1 MGYELSKFMKQ
12 YGIATPTLAAAPV
25 SPADGASQAEI
36 DTYNTNK
43 ALYDQYVANYQNRIA
58 STPQYGEKQYST
70 VFAPVSSRP
79 VQEYQS
85 NAMAQTA
92 PPQMVQSPY
101 NAIPTENIIRNAY
114 QQMGRQGFGPGA
126 NQIDIPGYQYWMDE
140 AAKNNY
146 TPEQLNSQILDAANA
161 NYTSQPTQTT
171 STQISDIAKKYDIE
185 TQDTDGSSDVLQS
198 PTYVTAADSGAA
210 VNSGATTGS
219 DVTAANND
227 ELEKFL
233 ASAPSGYY
241 GTYFAG
247 SGGGESD
254 GSGSSHGEILS
265 LEDIRKSGK
274 MPTIQG
280 GGEGRFFEE
289 IYGAG
294 GDAGGSYFKPYEE
307 PSSSS
312 WYAGDSGAAHG
323 GLIPEA
329 LKKKYALGGVVKG
342 YEEGGD
348 VEPEQY
354 TYTAED
360 TAPAPAT
367 APAAPTPAPAAPDR
381 SAVLERMLQA
391 YGPQKSY
398 TGEVAAA
405 RQRAQAESEAFNNL
419 ISRHLESPESA
430 QQSKA
435 EMYFRLAAAFGAPT
449 RTGNFS
455 ENLGMVGQQL
465 AQHSR
470 GLRES
475 AAGKRD
481 LMLKAQQLKMG
492 AAKEDLAA
500 VRALEAESMK
510 ERRAINMEMIK
521 EYIKSGQPE
530 SNAGKIA
537 KDMGLTPGTPEY
549 LAKIKEL
556 TDLDVQRKVGEIDAK
571 IKGLELAGQ
580 NAELRE
586 QLANRLSPKEIEM
599 KSTLEDQ
606 VATGQQALAD
616 LKQAYS
622 LNSNSFEGGWLD
634 KAQRAALEAAGS
646 KDPKVVNTRVME
658 NLLGAQGLAKLK
670 ATFGGAPTEGER
682 QILMELE
689 GIGAKT
695 RDERAA
701 IMKRTYSV
709 LAERI
714 KREQKRLQDI
724 STGRYRM
731 TEPAG
736 GIE

>member
-1 MGYELSKFMKQ
+1 MGYELNRLMQQ
-12 YGIATPTLAAAPV
+12 YGVATPTLAAAPA
-25 SPADGASQAEI
+25 PLAAGASQTDIDAQLADKAAYDKYRAEYMNRLN
-36 DTYNTNK
+36 TAPMYSARQYNTTATPAISADPLTGMYQKYLGREPDEAGLNYWK
-43 ALYDQYVANYQNRIA
+43 NQASSGIPISQIQKLIQSSPEAGAYNVGSLYNDVLRAPTYAYQ
-58 STPQYGEKQYST
+58 PK
-70 VFAPVSSRP
+70 PVSGG
-79 VQEYQS
+79 
-85 NAMAQTA
+85 T
-92 PPQMVQSPY
+92 
-101 NAIPTENIIRNAY
+101 
-114 QQMGRQGFGPGA
+114 
-126 NQIDIPGYQYWMDE
+126 
-140 AAKNNY
+140 
-146 TPEQLNSQILDAANA
+146 
-161 NYTSQPTQTT
+161 
-171 STQISDIAKKYDIE
+171 
-185 TQDTDGSSDVLQS
+185 TDGTTD
-198 PTYVTAADSGAA
+198 G
-210 VNSGATTGS
+210 TTGGTA
-219 DVTAANND
+219 VTVEDLQKEIEDLRQAQQGNYN
-227 ELEKFL
+227 
-233 ASAPSGYY
+233 SA
-241 GTYFAG
+241 F
-247 SGGGESD
+247 
-254 GSGSSHGEILS
+254 
-265 LEDIRKSGK
+265 
-274 MPTIQG
+274 
-280 GGEGRFFEE
+280 
-289 IYGAG
+289 
-294 GDAGGSYFKPYEE
+294 
-307 PSSSS
+307 
-312 WYAGDSGAAHG
+312 GDSGDG
-323 GLIPEA
+323 GFA
-329 LKKKYALGGVVKG
+329 RGGAVKG
-342 YEEGGD
+342 YQLGGD
-348 VEPEQY
+348 VN
-354 TYTAED
+354 ED
-360 TAPAPAT
+360 PLGMPP
-367 APAAPTPAPAAPDR
+367 PAAPAVSAAPVAQPDR

-391 YGPQKSY
+391 YGPQQSY
-398 TGEVAAA
+398 TSEVAAA
-405 RQRAQAESEAFNNL
+405 RQRSQAESEAFNNL

-481 LMLKAQQLKMG
+481 LMLKAQQMKMG
-492 AAKEDLAA
+492 AAKEDLNA

-510 ERRAINMEMIK
+510 ERRAINMELVK
-521 EYIKSGQPE
+521 EYVKSGQPE

-549 LAKIKEL
+549 LAKVKEL
-556 TDLDVQRKVGEIDAK
+556 TDLDVQRKVGELDAK
-571 IKGLELAGQ
+571 IQGLALAGQ

-586 QLANRLSPKEIEM
+586 QLASRLSPKEIEM

-616 LKQAYS
+616 LRQAYS
-622 LNSNSFEGGWLD
+622 LNANSFEGGLLD
-634 KAQRAALEAAGS
+634 RAQRAALEAAGS

-682 QILMELE
+682 AILMELE

-709 LAERI
+709 LADRI

>member
-1 MGYELSKFMKQ
+1 M
-12 YGIATPTLAAAPV
+12 PTDPTDTAGLAAYQKNLANFV
-25 SPADGASQAEI
+25 ADQGYREQ
-36 DTYNTNK
+36 
-43 ALYDQYVANYQNRIA
+43 YQNRMA
-58 STPQYGEKQYST
+58 NTPMYAAAQFQPNQQAVQTWDSQLRQPVPVSAAPQPNTIQDFYTTYLGRQPDAAGLEYWKQQYGDQLNDTARST
-70 VFAPVSSRP
+70 MLQAAQPELLQRYPQLTIPTPVSTTPTTTETITTDKYKELQKEIEDLR
-79 VQEYQS
+79 Q
-85 NAMAQTA
+85 AQ
-92 PPQMVQSPY
+92 QGNY
-101 NAIPTENIIRNAY
+101 N
-114 QQMGRQGFGPGA
+114 
-126 NQIDIPGYQYWMDE
+126 
-140 AAKNNY
+140 
-146 TPEQLNSQILDAANA
+146 S
-161 NYTSQPTQTT
+161 
-171 STQISDIAKKYDIE
+171 
-185 TQDTDGSSDVLQS
+185 
-198 PTYVTAADSGAA
+198 
-210 VNSGATTGS
+210 
-219 DVTAANND
+219 
-227 ELEKFL
+227 
-233 ASAPSGYY
+233 AS
-241 GTYFAG
+241 
-247 SGGGESD
+247 
-254 GSGSSHGEILS
+254 
-265 LEDIRKSGK
+265 
-274 MPTIQG
+274 
-280 GGEGRFFEE
+280 
-289 IYGAG
+289 
-294 GDAGGSYFKPYEE
+294 
-307 PSSSS
+307 
-312 WYAGDSGAAHG
+312 GDSGDGGFARG
-323 GLIPEA
+323 GLIPDE
-329 LKKKYALGGVVKG
+329 LKRKYALGGAVKG
-342 YEEGGD
+342 YQLGGD
-348 VEPEQY
+348 VN
-354 TYTAED
+354 ED
-360 TAPAPAT
+360 PLGMPP
-367 APAAPTPAPAAPDR
+367 PAAPAVSAAPVAQPDR
-381 SAVLERMLQA
+381 GAVLERMLQA
-391 YGPQKSY
+391 YGPQQSY
-398 TGEVAAA
+398 TSEVAAA
-405 RQRAQAESEAFNNL
+405 RERSRAESEAFNNL

-481 LMLKAQQLKMG
+481 LMLRAQQMKMG
-492 AAKEDLAA
+492 AAKEDLNA

-510 ERRAINMEMIK
+510 ERRAINMELVK
-521 EYIKSGQPE
+521 EYVKSGQPE

-549 LAKIKEL
+549 LAKVKEL
-556 TDLDVQRKVGEIDAK
+556 TDLDVQRKIGEIDAK

-586 QLANRLSPKEIEM
+586 QLSSRLSPKEIEM

-622 LNSNSFEGGWLD
+622 LNANSFEGGLLD
-634 KAQRAALEAAGS
+634 RAQRAALEAAGS

-682 QILMELE
+682 AILMELE

-709 LAERI
+709 LADRI